1 MNHGSFCRR
10 STPPLGDAELQ
21 IPQGD
26 GRPGQQGYGGIGHA
40 LLQPLQADPHNAQA
54 PLPLGIDT
62 AAFAGQA
69 HGIALQTADQH
80 SDGDDQ
86 QQPIDALRVAQ
97 AAALQ
102 LEEAGFLIAEQ
113 LLAAEALA
121 VAPDQIDSGISVA
134 DQIPGLYHRQ
144 AGGKRQQQV
153 RPMTALSPQ
162 RHIAETAAV
171 FAWQSQPAHLTAHR
185 CGGAIRCH

>member
-1 MNHGSFCRR
+1 MWIHLTAQAS
-10 STPPLGDAELQ
+10 
-21 IPQGD
+21 
-26 GRPGQQGYGGIGHA
+26 
-40 LLQPLQADPHNAQA
+40 QAD
-54 PLPLGIDT
+54 
-62 AAFAGQA
+62 
-69 HGIALQTADQH
+69 GIALQTAHQH

-86 QQPIDALRVAQ
+86 QQPIDALGFAQ
-97 AAALQ
+97 AAARQ
-102 LEEAGFLIAEQ
+102 LEDPRLLIAEQ